1 MKKRALI
8 SVSDKTGVVDL
19 AKGLVE
25 LGYEIASTG
34 GTSRKIKEAGIEVIP
49 VSEITGFPEILGG
62 RVKTLHPKVHGGLL
76 AKRSREHLDE
86 LNEHDI
92 TPIDLVVVNLYPFK
106 ETVSKKDV
114 TLDEAIENIDIGG
127 PTMIRAA
134 AKNFSSV
141 AVVVNPKRYS
151 EILNLLQENNEI
163 DKETKMSLALE
174 AFEHTS
180 QYDSYIVDYLSGIKG
195 LNSHTLKG
203 FDGKKLRYGENPHQ
217 SAKFYKLPEE
227 KGLSAAEQ
235 LQGKELSFNNIV
247 DINAAFSAVQEYEE
261 PAAVVVK
268 HTNPCGVCVSEDITN
283 AYTKAFAADSVS
295 AFGGIVAIN
304 RIVEEKLA
312 EKLIETFLEAVIA
325 PGFSETAKEIL
336 SQKPNL
342 RVLEL
347 PEFELNKYVVD
358 IKKVQGGFLV
368 QDMDREKVTCE
379 QLEQVS
385 GEPLTDEEK
394 DELLFAWKV
403 VKHVK
408 SNSIVLTKNNT
419 SLGVGAGQMNRVG
432 AAEIALK
439 QAGEKAKGAF
449 LASDAFFPF
458 NDTVK
463 MAAEYGVKAI
473 IQPGGSM
480 RDEESI
486 KAAEELG
493 IKMAFTK
500 VRHFKH

>member
-1 MKKRALI
+1 LKKRALI

-25 LGYEIASTG
+25 LGYEIVSTG
-34 GTSRKIKEAGIEVIP
+34 GTSRKIQEAGIKVIP
-49 VSEITGFPEILGG
+49 VSDITGFPEILGG

-76 AKRSREHLDE
+76 AKRNKEHLDE
-86 LNEHDI
+86 LEKHDI

-106 ETVSKKDV
+106 ETISKEDV

-134 AKNFSSV
+134 AKNFTSV
-141 AVVVNPKRYS
+141 AVVVNPERYP
-151 EILNLLQENNEI
+151 EILNLLQENNKI
-163 DKETKMSLALE
+163 DKETRMSLALE

-195 LNSHTLKG
+195 FSSYNLKG
-203 FDGKKLRYGENPHQ
+203 VEGKQLRYGENPHQ
-217 SAKFYKLPEE
+217 SAKFYKLPQE
-227 KGLSAAEQ
+227 KGLASALQ

-247 DINAAFSAVQEYEE
+247 DINAALSAVQEFEE

-268 HTNPCGVCVSEDITN
+268 HTNPCGVSVSEDITD
-283 AYTKAFAADSVS
+283 AYIKAFAADSVS
-295 AFGGIVAIN
+295 AFGGIIAVN
-304 RIVEEKLA
+304 RIVDEKLA
-312 EKLIETFLEAVIA
+312 EKLIENFLEAVIA
-325 PGFSETAKEIL
+325 PGFSEAAKKIL

-347 PEFELNKYVVD
+347 PEFDLNKNVVD

-368 QDMDREKVTCE
+368 QEMDREKVTCE
-379 QLEQVS
+379 MLEQVS
-385 GEPLTDEEK
+385 GEPLAAEEK
-394 DELLFAWKV
+394 KELLFAWKV

-408 SNSIVLTKNNT
+408 SNAIVLTKDNT
-419 SLGVGAGQMNRVG
+419 TLGVGQMNRVG

-439 QAGEKAKGAF
+439 QAAEEAKGAF

-486 KAAEELG
+486 KKAEELG
-493 IKMAFTK
+493 IKMVFTK
-500 VRHFKH
+500 IRHFKH